1 MHEALMPEIS
11 TRLDLPLY
19 YGYFVVAA
27 LLALW
32 LVLRS
37 GAKYKFEILLVS
49 FYLMTGN
56 INDYLTIKIPGF
68 SFFELQ
74 PDRILLLVFSF
85 LLFRRLA
92 FFRGKPAAGN
102 AWGMPWF
109 QVFACLYVAFVILSQ
124 ASHVYELGLA
134 EVIVNST
141 YALNFLLIL
150 WALKTISTDEETLRI
165 IRASI
170 LIGAVVSA
178 VVSLVQI
185 SLDPMFMRMGDQ
197 RPAFGNVL
205 RSNGIF
211 STEYFNSYFLI
222 TAIVWVLVTVRSKW
236 TKVLLVCLFAAG
248 VVSTFQ
254 RMSWL
259 VMCLVLAT
267 YLLSI
272 AKIPLGRLA
281 LAGMTVAAALVS
293 VYLFFHT
300 DIQNSTLVK
309 ERLTER
315 IDGRIGYFGLALES
329 VGKKPLFGFGGRD
342 NEVYYY
348 GMLRIT
354 HNRHRAEGAG
364 GFHNGFFESMFEQ
377 GLPAALCFAAFGLFA
392 VFYFGNLTRYHLF
405 FAIPFLFAL
414 QYAVGNLTN
423 AFLFSK
429 PLAIVYAMHLGMGL
443 AARQN
448 LGILNAK
455 WGSNFS
461 SGADLPNNKGIQ

>member
-37 GAKYKFEILLVS
+37 NAKYKFEILLVS

-56 INDYLTIKIPGF
+56 INDYLTIKLPGF

-74 PDRILLLVFSF
+74 PDRILLFVFAF

-92 FFRGKPAAGN
+92 FSKEKPAAGN
-102 AWGMPWF
+102 TWGMPWF
-109 QVFACLYVAFVILSQ
+109 QVFACLYVVFVILSQ

-222 TAIVWVLVTVRSKW
+222 TAIVWVLVTVKSNW

-259 VMCLVLAT
+259 VMCLVL
-267 YLLSI
+267 L
-272 AKIPLGRLA
+272 
-281 LAGMTVAAALVS
+281 
-293 VYLFFHT
+293 
-300 DIQNSTLVK
+300 
-309 ERLTER
+309 
-315 IDGRIGYFGLALES
+315 
-329 VGKKPLFGFGGRD
+329 
-342 NEVYYY
+342 
-348 GMLRIT
+348 
-354 HNRHRAEGAG
+354 
-364 GFHNGFFESMFEQ
+364 
-377 GLPAALCFAAFGLFA
+377 
-392 VFYFGNLTRYHLF
+392 
-405 FAIPFLFAL
+405 
-414 QYAVGNLTN
+414 
-423 AFLFSK
+423 
-429 PLAIVYAMHLGMGL
+429 
-443 AARQN
+443 
-448 LGILNAK
+448 
-455 WGSNFS
+455 
-461 SGADLPNNKGIQ
+461 